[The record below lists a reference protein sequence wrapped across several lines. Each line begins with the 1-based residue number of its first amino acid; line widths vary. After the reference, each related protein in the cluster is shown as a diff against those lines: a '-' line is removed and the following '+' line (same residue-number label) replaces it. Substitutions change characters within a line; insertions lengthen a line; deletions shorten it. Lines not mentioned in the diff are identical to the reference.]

1 MELSGC
7 LESLFLRE
15 HQTVDARIR
24 ACAAAGLQSVEFWQ
38 WRDKDLDKIERAL
51 ADTGV
56 ALTQFSTEP
65 RSPIVDPATHRDFLA
80 GVRDSAAAAKR
91 LKAHGLCVLVD
102 DRGVGAPTSEPRA
115 ASRAAQHA
123 AIITALKQAGPIAE
137 DAGIVLLV
145 EPLNSELDH
154 KGYFLD
160 RTPEG
165 LDIIE
170 EVGHP
175 AVRLLYDMYHSKM
188 MGEDFAEVLAGR
200 GSLVGHV
207 HVADVPGRHEPGKG
221 TVDWRAG
228 MAALAAE
235 GYRGR
240 VGLEFWPSNGTVD
253 ALKRTRMALSGEAAN
268 P

>member
-15 HQTVDARIR
+15 HQTFDARIR
-24 ACAAAGLQSVEFWQ
+24 SCAAAGLEAVEFWQ
-38 WRDKDLDKIERAL
+38 WRDKDLDAIEHAL
-51 ADTGV
+51 ADSGV

-65 RSPIVDPATHRDFLA
+65 RSPIVDPATHREFLA
-80 GVRDSAAAAKR
+80 GVRDSVAVANR
-91 LKAHGLCVLVD
+91 LKAKGLCVLVD

-115 ASRAAQHA
+115 IARAAQHA
-123 AIITALKQAGPIAE
+123 AIVAVLKQAAPIAA

-145 EPLNSELDH
+145 EPLNSQLDH

-175 AVRLLYDMYHSKM
+175 SVRLLYDMYHSKM
-188 MGEDFAEVLAGR
+188 MGEDFGTVLAGR
-200 GSLVGHV
+200 GELVGHV
-207 HVADVPGRHEPGKG
+207 HVADVPGRHEPGSG
-221 TVDWRAG
+221 AVDWKTG

-235 GYRGR
+235 AYRGR
-240 VGLEFWPSNGTVD
+240 IGLEFWPTGGTIE
-253 ALKRTRMALSGEAAN
+253 ALKRTRTALGADK
-268 P
+268 